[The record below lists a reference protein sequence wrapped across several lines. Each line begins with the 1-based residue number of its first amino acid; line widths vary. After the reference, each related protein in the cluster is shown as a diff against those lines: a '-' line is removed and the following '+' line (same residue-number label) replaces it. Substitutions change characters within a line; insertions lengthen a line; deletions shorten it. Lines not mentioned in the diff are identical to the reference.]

1 MKLAIAIGQFSPPS
15 ICDAELIQILGQYR
29 AHDTRVMLLTDAQ
42 FDRINLMGILEKQEV
57 LSNMLPLGVE
67 MRMDVQWLPD
77 FLDSESDQ
85 YDSIVLVHDSRL
97 PKEAFKVIKKRSK
110 VPVEFV
116 AANIGDADEAFNQ
129 LRYAIYGG
137 DFDLF
142 CKYYGGNTN
151 TRVEYFNKFKDR
163 AKCLN

>member
-15 ICDAELIQILGQYR
+15 ICDAALIQILGQYR
-29 AHDTRVMLLTDAQ
+29 AHDTKVMLLTDDR
-42 FDRINLMGILEKQEV
+42 FDRVNLMGVLEKQEV
-57 LSNMLPLGVE
+57 LSGLLPLDVE
-67 MRMDVQWLPD
+67 MRMDVEWLPN
-77 FLDSESDQ
+77 FLDTESEQ
-85 YDSIVLVHDSRL
+85 YESIILVHDSRL
-97 PKEAFKVIKKRSK
+97 PKEAFKVIKQRSK

-116 AANIGDADEAFNQ
+116 AADIGDVDEAFNQ

-142 CKYYGGNTN
+142 CKYYGGDTN
-151 TRVEYFNKFKDR
+151 TRVEHFNNMKDR